1 MAAKTFKCPS
11 INCTAVFSRAF
22 NLNRHFER
30 YHLNQDVIE
39 KCLLCGQ
46 LFDSC
51 QELQKHYTKFHKPS
65 KSFYEKASAFR
76 KDLIVYRYN
85 FSVENNDFKISQQ
98 NIFSKILRTLLSEA
112 AKKTVIKV
120 NLIYICN
127 MSMLD
132 HVGETITTTLIPFRA
147 PAFIAN
153 ANSKHTV
160 SKNIH
165 SAFLI
170 QENEMEEFCHTGSN
184 WVFEHAA
191 AFDIEVAALRPVLTG
206 RMSEDEEEVKKP
218 KKFDC
223 ENKLNIQN
231 FKNSKFLF
239 NPKNTDYKCFL
250 YCVKFFLQNQLSD
263 ENFFK
268 SLNLKGITFP
278 ISISNVKKFLKQN
291 TLLNLKINVLYQ
303 NLDKDIF
310 PLEFGLGDGEKIMT
324 LLMVER
330 CDKHNKKSFNHF
342 LLVKDVNKFLR
353 RQYRSLSDNKIS
365 YGKSVFCLNCLN
377 PFTSESIL
385 KKHVNICCLNKPRKE
400 LTPDDTERVIKFKN
414 FKNSHPVEFIAFLD
428 FECALNPNQTMCQE
442 CSHTRCK
449 CDRSFTEIVNNQV
462 PIAYSFVILDSNSTI
477 IHEYT
482 YSGENAADH
491 FVDHLLEQE
500 KKWLK
505 NMLTQEIKLQMTE
518 AQETFFQ
525 HTNVCYMC
533 EKDFSTNIVK
543 CRDHCHFTGKFLGA
557 ACQSCNLERR
567 KPCDLKIFMHN
578 GSRYDFHFIVKS
590 LNGRTDV
597 RNIRVLPYN
606 GENFRTISFNTFTFL
621 DSLSFLQASLSQ
633 LADDLSNTDNNYH
646 ILKQTY
652 LVKTLN
658 VFDRKKFQMVLGK
671 SYFPYEYW

>member
-1 MAAKTFKCPS
+1 
-11 INCTAVFSRAF
+11 
-22 NLNRHFER
+22 
-30 YHLNQDVIE
+30 
-39 KCLLCGQ
+39 
-46 LFDSC
+46 
-51 QELQKHYTKFHKPS
+51 
-65 KSFYEKASAFR
+65 
-76 KDLIVYRYN
+76 
-85 FSVENNDFKISQQ
+85 
-98 NIFSKILRTLLSEA
+98 
-112 AKKTVIKV
+112 
-120 NLIYICN
+120 
-127 MSMLD
+127 
-132 HVGETITTTLIPFRA
+132 
-147 PAFIAN
+147 
-153 ANSKHTV
+153 
-160 SKNIH
+160 
-165 SAFLI
+165 
-170 QENEMEEFCHTGSN
+170 
-184 WVFEHAA
+184 
-191 AFDIEVAALRPVLTG
+191 
-206 RMSEDEEEVKKP
+206 
-218 KKFDC
+218 
-223 ENKLNIQN
+223 
-231 FKNSKFLF
+231 
-239 NPKNTDYKCFL
+239 
-250 YCVKFFLQNQLSD
+250 
-263 ENFFK
+263 
-268 SLNLKGITFP
+268 
-278 ISISNVKKFLKQN
+278 
-291 TLLNLKINVLYQ
+291 
-303 NLDKDIF
+303 
-310 PLEFGLGDGEKIMT
+310 
-324 LLMVER
+324 
-330 CDKHNKKSFNHF
+330 
-342 LLVKDVNKFLR
+342 
-353 RQYRSLSDNKIS
+353 
-365 YGKSVFCLNCLN
+365 
-377 PFTSESIL
+377 
-385 KKHVNICCLNKPRKE
+385 
-400 LTPDDTERVIKFKN
+400 
-414 FKNSHPVEFIAFLD
+414 
-428 FECALNPNQTMCQE
+428 
-442 CSHTRCK
+442 
-449 CDRSFTEIVNNQV
+449 V

-518 AQETFFQ
+518 AQETFFL